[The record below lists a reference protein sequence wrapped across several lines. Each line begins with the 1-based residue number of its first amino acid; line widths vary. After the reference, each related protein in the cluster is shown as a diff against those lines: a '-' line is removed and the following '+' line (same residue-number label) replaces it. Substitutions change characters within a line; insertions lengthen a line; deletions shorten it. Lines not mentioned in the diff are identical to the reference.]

1 MYLSIKFINQT
12 FKQGL
17 IDELFL
23 LVHLKHRIRTQ
34 RAGWVSK
41 RELTQLLLTKCK
53 TKKTADR
60 WIRKMV
66 VLGYLKYQ
74 NGNYHIK
81 AIWRIL
87 NEQMFFTKRHE
98 VVEVEERH
106 LESKAAF
113 KIFCFNICCQKQV
126 QENWRRRFDKKY
138 RVLGKRSDDR
148 NTRYKVDPKSYS
160 ESVGDER
167 WTKRTGEY
175 SLRLAAK
182 NLEISVAEAGRLQ
195 VLSEKR
201 GWSRRW
207 QLFNPDVD
215 QLNLKTENEVMAFID
230 GCGNENIHGR
240 RMVKMND
247 QYRMKETMLVEY
259 QNSFRYKRYRTAR

>member
-1 MYLSIKFINQT
+1 MFLSIKFINQT

-17 IDELFL
+17 IDELFVLTL
-23 LVHLKHRIRTQ
+23 LKKQTRNQ

-53 TKKTADR
+53 TKKTAER

-74 NGNYHIK
+74 NGNYHCK

-98 VVEVEERH
+98 VVEVREEH
-106 LESKAAF
+106 LESKTVF
-113 KIFCFNICCQKQV
+113 KIFCFNVCCQKQI

-148 NTRYKVDPKSYS
+148 NTRYKTDPKSYS
-160 ESVGDER
+160 ESVGNER

-182 NLEISVAEAGRLQ
+182 ELEISVAEAGRLQ
-195 VLSEKR
+195 IRSSQK
-201 GWSRRW
+201 GWSRRE
-207 QLFNPDVD
+207 QLFNADVD
-215 QLNLKTENEVMAFID
+215 QLNLKTESELMDFID
-230 GCGNENIHGR
+230 GCGDENIHGR

-247 QYRMKETMLVEY
+247 QYRMRETMLVEY
-259 QNSFRYKRYRTAR
+259 NNSFRYKRYKTA